1 MAGGL
6 APDSSWETVLG
17 LPELLVL
24 GTRKGPPWFW
34 VHDWV
39 QVWFLEIEDKL

>member
-1 MAGGL
+1 
-6 APDSSWETVLG
+6 VLWM
-17 LPELLVL
+17 
-24 GTRKGPPWFW
+24 RKGRPWFW